1 VAGNRV
7 RFAFEGGWMEP
18 QLQTSVTP
26 ADVRWICG
34 LLARLS
40 EKQWS
45 DAFRAG
51 GYSDQE
57 AQRFIRRLREKVQE
71 GLKVGAM

>member
-1 VAGNRV
+1 
-7 RFAFEGGWMEP
+7 MEP

-40 EKQWS
+40 EKQWT

-51 GYSDQE
+51 GYGEEE
-57 AQRFIRRLREKVQE
+57 AERFIRRLRDKVKE
-71 GLKVGAM
+71 GLKAGAT